1 MKQSTNFYSLILFL
15 SVFVLLSSSRCG
27 VNTAGTSNPF
37 KKKAT
42 DLPLEKIQL
51 PEGFEIDVYAEN
63 VVNARGMSQ
72 SPDGTIF
79 VGSRGEGTVYALQ
92 DLDGDYHADTLFVID
107 TGLEMPVGV
116 AYRKGDLYVSA
127 VSKILKYEKVIERLG
142 KQNDPIVVYDQ
153 YPEET
158 HHGWK
163 YIAFGPDDK
172 LYVPVG
178 APCNICE
185 SEDPIFNTITRIN
198 PDGSGMEIVASGI
211 RNTVGF
217 DWDPKDGDL
226 WFTDN
231 GRDWL
236 GNDMPACELNH
247 MNKEGEHFGYP
258 YCHQGN
264 IADPEFGEKRS
275 CDEFVAPFQ
284 NLGPHVAPLGM
295 EFYEGSQFPTEYEN
309 RILIAEHG
317 SWNRDDPLGYRIS
330 TVPVLADGSSGG
342 YEMFAEGWLQDG
354 KAWGRPV
361 DLEQLSDGSILV
373 SDDFAD
379 TIYRIYYT
387 GNK

>member
-1 MKQSTNFYSLILFL
+1 M
-15 SVFVLLSSSRCG
+15 
-27 VNTAGTSNPF
+27 
-37 KKKAT
+37 
-42 DLPLEKIQL
+42 
-51 PEGFEIDVYAEN
+51 
-63 VVNARGMSQ
+63 
-72 SPDGTIF
+72 
-79 VGSRGEGTVYALQ
+79 
-92 DLDGDYHADTLFVID
+92 
-107 TGLEMPVGV
+107 
-116 AYRKGDLYVSA
+116 
-127 VSKILKYEKVIERLG
+127 
-142 KQNDPIVVYDQ
+142 
-153 YPEET
+153 
-158 HHGWK
+158 
-163 YIAFGPDDK
+163 
-172 LYVPVG
+172 
-178 APCNICE
+178 
-185 SEDPIFNTITRIN
+185 N
-198 PDGSGMEIVASGI
+198 PDGSNMEIVASGI

-247 MNKEGEHFGYP
+247 MNADGEHFGYP

-264 IADPEFGEKRS
+264 IADPEFGEKRN

-295 EFYEGSQFPTEYEN
+295 EFYEGSQFPTEYDN

-379 TIYRIYYT
+379 VIYRIYYT

>member
-27 VNTAGTSNPF
+27 VNTAGTLNPF

-295 EFYEGSQFPTEYEN
+295 EFYEGSQFPIEYEN
-309 RILIAEHG
+309 RVLIAEHG

-379 TIYRIYYT
+379 VIYRIYYT